1 MKQVCVHYVLA
12 AFLLAVIA
20 VPVVGNVAKTADRSP
35 GRTVQAPI
43 VTANVFP
50 TPWPC
55 TGKSCKSVMGEP
67 RTVIANGF
75 PTPWPCTGK
84 SCKPCCSLVVG
95 GAGAVVTTP
104 TQIANVFP
112 TPWPCNGKSCTS
124 VAGEISPALANVFPT
139 PWPCTGKSCKFLVG
153 EMPTAVADAWPTPW
167 PKKPG
172 FELS

>member
-43 VTANVFP
+43 VTAELLP

-55 TGKSCKSVMGEP
+55 TGKSCKSVVSEQP
-67 RTVIANGF
+67 TV
-75 PTPWPCTGK
+75 
-84 SCKPCCSLVVG
+84 
-95 GAGAVVTTP
+95 
-104 TQIANVFP
+104 
-112 TPWPCNGKSCTS
+112 
-124 VAGEISPALANVFPT
+124 
-139 PWPCTGKSCKFLVG
+139 
-153 EMPTAVADAWPTPW
+153 TAELLPTPW

-172 FELS
+172 SVLS

>member
-35 GRTVQAPI
+35 GRAVQAPI

-55 TGKSCKSVMGEP
+55 TGKSCKSVAGEMP
-67 RTVIANGF
+67 TVTADAN
-75 PTPWPCTGK
+75 PVPWPCTGK
-84 SCKPCCSLVVG
+84 SCKSVV
-95 GAGAVVTTP
+95 V
-104 TQIANVFP
+104 
-112 TPWPCNGKSCTS
+112 
-124 VAGEISPALANVFPT
+124 
-139 PWPCTGKSCKFLVG
+139 
-153 EMPTAVADAWPTPW
+153 EMPTVVADAWPTPW

-172 FELS
+172 LLLG